1 MITDA
6 TALPITLAHTI
17 STPLRLLLTAAAWI
31 VMSMCATAQNNPY
44 KINDRLYPLYQRA
57 YQQRVRKEGIALAD
71 QLYAEAVRLHDGKAR
86 CLARTIP
93 MLNHYN
99 LRDNDQ
105 AFHRAVDDLTAEAIA
120 TGFKQYYY
128 YALSQKVNY
137 LLNSNNDFEA
147 FNTAQD
153 MTDKAQKEHDI
164 TGIYYGLNSVA
175 QVHLARKEILLAIN
189 TLEEVKDITTRYLP
203 DQDIA
208 TVYRKLADCYN
219 QQFDYEH
226 SYLTAKTGY
235 GYAKTNATRLRL
247 LRIMAFA
254 KLKTQDYDAVKDL
267 CHRYE
272 KINGPLN
279 YRNVPIMELEM
290 YTMKCIADK
299 DYTHAN
305 EAYMNFDTTQYL
317 ENRLRICMESLR
329 REGDYRGFGAYREAY
344 YRSRINMTD
353 SVRASNMS
361 EMHAHIF
368 NHKIAL
374 DNQHLAAEHER
385 MVYERRRAELSNT
398 NLQLANTRLSLR
410 NSDLELGRAKADAD
424 MLRLSVA
431 NKKLEA
437 SQLKSSINEA
447 HAQHRA
453 ATLRTWTIIACFAVM
468 LTAAV
473 MYLRVHRSIMRRL
486 KQANSRLAH
495 NHHELVEARNRAEA
509 ASQVKTDVLH
519 GMTAEL
525 NVPLNSIAGFA
536 QLIADTAA
544 SPTAGERREYFQQI
558 RANTD
563 LLLGIVDSALEKA
576 QRKQSGVS

>member
-1 MITDA
+1 MT
-6 TALPITLAHTI
+6 TLAHI
-17 STPLRLLLTAAAWI
+17 INTPLRLLLTAAAWI
-31 VMSMCATAQNNPY
+31 VMSACAVAQNNPY
-44 KINDRLYPLYQRA
+44 KISDRLYPLYQRA
-57 YQQRVRKEGIALAD
+57 FQQRVRKEGIALAD

-99 LRDNDQ
+99 LKDDDQ
-105 AFHRAVDDLTAEAIA
+105 AFYRAVDDLKAESIA

-137 LLNSNNDFEA
+137 LLNSGNDFEA
-147 FNTAQD
+147 FTTAQD

-164 TGIYYGLNSVA
+164 MGVYYGLNSVA

-203 DQDIA
+203 EQDIA

-219 QQFDYEH
+219 QQFDYER

-247 LRIMAFA
+247 LRVMAFA
-254 KLKTQDYDAVKDL
+254 KLKMQDYDAVKEL
-267 CHRYE
+267 CQRYE
-272 KINGPLN
+272 RINGPLK
-279 YRNVPIMELEM
+279 YMHVPIMELEM
-290 YTMKCIADK
+290 YTMKQIADGN
-299 DYTHAN
+299 YTMAN
-305 EAYMNFDTTQYL
+305 EAYEQFDTTQYL
-317 ENRLRICMESLR
+317 ENLLRISMESLR

-353 SVRASNMS
+353 SVRANSMS

-368 NHKIAL
+368 NHKIEL
-374 DNQHLAAEHER
+374 DNQYLAAEHER
-385 MVYERRRAELSNT
+385 MVYQRRRAELSNT

-437 SQLKSSINEA
+437 SQLKSRVKEA

-453 ATLRTWTIIACFAVM
+453 ATLRMWTIIACFAVI

-473 MYLRVHRSIMRRL
+473 MYLHIHRSIMRRL
-486 KQANSRLAH
+486 KQTNSRLAH
-495 NHHELVEARNRAEA
+495 NHHELVDARNRAEA

-519 GMTAEL
+519 GMTAGL
-525 NVPLNSIAGFA
+525 NIPLNSIAGFA
-536 QLIADTAA
+536 QLIADNTTR
-544 SPTAGERREYFQQI
+544 PTADERREYFRQI

-563 LLLGIVDSALEKA
+563 QLLRIVDSALEKA
-576 QRKQSGVS
+576 QQKRNGVS

>member
-1 MITDA
+1 MTIRTNNKNC
-6 TALPITLAHTI
+6 LPT
-17 STPLRLLLTAAAWI
+17 RLLLTAAAWI
-31 VMSMCATAQNNPY
+31 VMSVCAVAQNNPY
-44 KINDRLYPLYQRA
+44 KISDRLYPLYQRA
-57 YQQRVRKEGIALAD
+57 YQQRVRKEGIVLAD
-71 QLYAEAVRLHDGKAR
+71 QLYAEAVRLRDGKAR

-99 LRDNDQ
+99 LMDDDQ
-105 AFHRAVDDLTAEAIA
+105 AFYRAVDDLKAEAIA

-137 LLNSNNDFEA
+137 LLNKHDDFEA
-147 FNTAQD
+147 LVTAQD
-153 MTDKAQKEHDI
+153 LSDKAHKEHDAL
-164 TGIYYGLNSVA
+164 GMFYGLSSVA
-175 QVHLARKEILLAIN
+175 QTHIARKEILLAIKAI
-189 TLEEVKDITTRYLP
+189 EEAKDIATRYLP

-208 TVYRKLADCYN
+208 TVYRNLAECHN
-219 QQFDYEH
+219 QLFNYEL
-226 SYLTAKTGY
+226 SYQTANTGY
-235 GYAKTNATRLRL
+235 SLAKTNATRLRL
-247 LRIMAFA
+247 LRVMAFA
-254 KLKTQDYDAVKDL
+254 KLKMQDYDAVKEL
-267 CHRYE
+267 CQRYE
-272 KINGPLN
+272 KINGPLK
-279 YRNVPIMELEM
+279 YMHVPIMELEM
-290 YTMKCIADK
+290 YTMKQIADGNYAMA
-299 DYTHAN
+299 D
-305 EAYMNFDTTQYL
+305 EAYEQFDTTQYF
-317 ENRLRICMESLR
+317 ENRLRISMESLR
-329 REGDYRGFGAYREAY
+329 HKGNYNDFGAYRERY
-344 YRSRINMTD
+344 YHLRIYVTD
-353 SVRASNMS
+353 SVRANSMS
-361 EMHAHIF
+361 EMHARIF
-368 NHKIAL
+368 NHKIDL
-374 DNQHLAAEHER
+374 DNQHLTAEHER
-385 MVYERRRAELSNT
+385 MIYERRRAELSNT

-410 NSDLELGRAKADAD
+410 NSDLELGRTKADAD

-437 SQLKSSINEA
+437 SQLRSRVNEA

-473 MYLRVHRSIMRRL
+473 MYLRVHRSVMRRL

-509 ASQVKTDVLH
+509 ASQVETDVLH

-525 NVPLNSIAGFA
+525 NIPLNSIAGFA

-544 SPTAGERREYFQQI
+544 SSTAGERREYFRQI